1 MKSSYDIKGMHCSSC
16 SRSVEKAISKLD
28 GVKEVSVNLLTNSM
42 TVDHEIGITDRII
55 INSVE
60 KLGFT
65 ASVQGKEE
73 VFQENKKEIE
83 VEDEIKSMKKRVIIS
98 FTFMLPLMY
107 IAMGDMVG
115 LPIPGIFTGQENSLI
130 FALSQMFLTMP
141 VMYVNR
147 AYYENGFKALFRKNP
162 NMDSLI
168 ALGSSAAFAYG
179 VFVVF
184 RLAYAFGHGQLDVIS
199 HYSHA
204 LYFESAAMILALITL
219 GKYLE
224 AKSKGKSTD
233 AIKKLMDLSPKKA
246 IKLVDNKEVE
256 VGIEEVNIGD
266 ILVVKAGTVIPTDG
280 RVVKGRGSVDES
292 AISGESIPVE
302 VYENSKVIGSTLVK
316 TGYIQVEAEKIGED
330 TSLAQIIQLVKD
342 ANSTKAPI
350 SKLADKIS
358 GIFVPVV
365 IGLAILTTVIWAVLG
380 YGFETAFSMGISVLV
395 ISCPC
400 ALGLAT
406 PVSIMVG
413 TGQGAKNGILIKSAE
428 ALEILH
434 EVDTIVL
441 DKTGTITIGRPVL
454 TDIISDTFTAD
465 EFISLAGSME
475 SPSDHPLSL
484 AISDYA
490 KENKAE
496 ILEVDDFNNIDGRG
510 IEASIA
516 GKKYYAGNIKL
527 MNDLKIAIDPYL
539 ERANALS
546 EQGKTVM
553 YFSDIN
559 DIIGI
564 IGVADQVKD
573 SSTAAIDL
581 FNKAGLESYMLTG
594 DNEKTANA
602 IAKNLALDKVIAE
615 VLPQD
620 KEEII
625 RDIQAQG
632 KKVAMVGDGIND
644 APALAR
650 ADVGI
655 AIGAGTDVAIE
666 AADLVLI
673 KDSLIDVVNAIDLSK
688 ATIRN
693 IKQNLFWAFFY
704 NIILIPLAA
713 GVLYKPFGIS
723 LNPMIASAAMSLSS
737 IFVVTNALRLN
748 SFKARIGSSK
758 ESHKIIKLK

>member
-1 MKSSYDIKGMHCSSC
+1 MKSNYDIKGMHCSSC
-16 SRSVEKAISKLD
+16 SSSIERAISKLD
-28 GVKEVSVNLLTNSM
+28 GVKEVNVNLLTNSM
-42 TVDHEIGITDRII
+42 SVDHEVSITDRII
-55 INSVE
+55 IDKVE
-60 KLGFT
+60 KLGFS
-65 ASVQGKEE
+65 ASVQGNENNIYIDSKENE
-73 VFQENKKEIE
+73 VD
-83 VEDEIKSMKKRVIIS
+83 DEIKSMKIRLIIS
-98 FTFMLPLMY
+98 FAFMLPLMY
-107 IAMGDMVG
+107 IAMGHMVG
-115 LPIPGIFTGQENSLI
+115 LPVPNIFIGDKNALI
-130 FALSQMFLTMP
+130 FALSQMFLTIP

-168 ALGSSAAFAYG
+168 ALGSTAAFAYG

-184 RLAYAFGHGQLDVIS
+184 RLAYAFSYSQSEVVS

-224 AKSKGKSTD
+224 AKSKAKSTD

-246 IKLVDNKEVE
+246 IRLEGNKEVE
-256 VGIEEVNIGD
+256 VGIEDVNIGD

-280 RVVKGRGSVDES
+280 SVIKGRGSVDES

-302 VYENSKVIGSTLVK
+302 VYENSKVIGSTLLK
-316 TGYIQVEAEKIGED
+316 TGYIQIKAEKIGED

-342 ANSTKAPI
+342 ANATKAPI

-365 IGLAILTTVIWAVLG
+365 IIISIVTTLIWAWLG
-380 YGFETAFSMGISVLV
+380 YGFEMAFSMGISVLV

-428 ALEILH
+428 ALEVLH

-441 DKTGTITIGRPVL
+441 DKTGTITIGKPML
-454 TDIISDTFTAD
+454 TDIISDKFD
-465 EFISLAGSME
+465 KKEFIKLAGSME

-490 KENKAE
+490 KESNVE
-496 ILEVDDFNNIDGRG
+496 ILDVDDFKNIDGRG
-510 IEASIA
+510 IEVIIDD
-516 GKKYYAGNIKL
+516 KKYYAGNLKL
-527 MNDLKIAIDPYL
+527 MNDKNISTELYID
-539 ERANALS
+539 RANDLS
-546 EQGKTVM
+546 KQGKTVM
-553 YFSDIN
+553 YFADISG
-559 DIIGI
+559 IIGI
-564 IGVADQVKD
+564 IGVADQVKA
-573 SSTAAIDL
+573 SSEEAIDL
-581 FNKAGLESYMLTG
+581 FHKAGLETYMLTG

-602 IAKNLALDKVIAE
+602 IANNLNLDKVIAE

-625 RDIQAQG
+625 RNIQSQG

-673 KDSLIDVVNAIDLSK
+673 KNSLIDVVNAIDLSR

-713 GVLYKPFGIS
+713 GILYKPFGIS
-723 LNPMIASAAMSLSS
+723 LNPMIASGAMSLSS

-748 SFKARIGSSK
+748 TFKAKLDSSK
-758 ESHKIIKLK
+758 DLIK

>member
-1 MKSSYDIKGMHCSSC
+1 MKSNYDIKGMHCSSC
-16 SRSVEKAISKLD
+16 SSSIERAISKLD
-28 GVKEVSVNLLTNSM
+28 GVKEVNVNLLTNSM
-42 TVDHEIGITDRII
+42 TVDHEVSITDRII
-55 INSVE
+55 IDKVE
-60 KLGFT
+60 KLGFS
-65 ASVQGKEE
+65 ASVQGNENNIYIDSKENE
-73 VFQENKKEIE
+73 VD
-83 VEDEIKSMKKRVIIS
+83 DEIKSMKTRLIIS
-98 FTFMLPLMY
+98 FAFMLPLMY
-107 IAMGDMVG
+107 IAMGHMVG
-115 LPIPGIFTGQENSLI
+115 LPVPNIFIGDKNALI
-130 FALSQMFLTMP
+130 FALSQMFLTIP

-168 ALGSSAAFAYG
+168 ALGSTAAFAYG

-184 RLAYAFGHGQLDVIS
+184 RLAYAFSYGQSEVVS

-224 AKSKGKSTD
+224 AKSKAKSTD

-246 IKLVDNKEVE
+246 IRLEGNKEVE
-256 VGIEEVNIGD
+256 VGIEDVNIGD

-280 RVVKGRGSVDES
+280 SVIKGRGSVDES

-302 VYENSKVIGSTLVK
+302 VYENSKVIGSTLLK
-316 TGYIQVEAEKIGED
+316 TGYIQIKAEKIGED

-342 ANSTKAPI
+342 ANATKAPI

-365 IGLAILTTVIWAVLG
+365 IIIAIVTTLIWAWLG
-380 YGFETAFSMGISVLV
+380 YGFEMAFSMGISVLV

-428 ALEILH
+428 ALEVLH

-441 DKTGTITIGRPVL
+441 DKTGTITIGKPML
-454 TDIISDTFTAD
+454 TDIISDKFD
-465 EFISLAGSME
+465 KKEFIKLAGSME

-490 KENKAE
+490 KESNVE
-496 ILEVDDFNNIDGRG
+496 ILDVDDFKNIDGRG
-510 IEASIA
+510 IEVIIDD
-516 GKKYYAGNIKL
+516 KKYYAGNLKL
-527 MNDLKIAIDPYL
+527 MNDKNISTELYID
-539 ERANALS
+539 RANDLS
-546 EQGKTVM
+546 KQGKTVM
-553 YFSDIN
+553 YFADISG
-559 DIIGI
+559 IIGI
-564 IGVADQVKD
+564 IGVADQVKA
-573 SSTAAIDL
+573 SSEEAIDL
-581 FNKAGLESYMLTG
+581 FHKAGLETYMLTG

-602 IAKNLALDKVIAE
+602 IANNLNLDEVIAE

-625 RDIQAQG
+625 RNIQSQG

-673 KDSLIDVVNAIDLSK
+673 KNSLIDVVNAIDLSR

-713 GVLYKPFGIS
+713 GILYKPFGIS
-723 LNPMIASAAMSLSS
+723 LNPMIASGAMSLSS

-748 SFKARIGSSK
+748 TFKAKLDSSK
-758 ESHKIIKLK
+758 DLIK

>member
-1 MKSSYDIKGMHCSSC
+1 MKSNYDIKGMHCSSC
-16 SRSVEKAISKLD
+16 SSSIERAISKLD
-28 GVKEVSVNLLTNSM
+28 GVKEVNVNLLTNSM
-42 TVDHEIGITDRII
+42 TVDHEVSITDRII
-55 INSVE
+55 IDKVE
-60 KLGFT
+60 KLGFS
-65 ASVQGKEE
+65 ASVQGNENNIYIDSKENE
-73 VFQENKKEIE
+73 VD
-83 VEDEIKSMKKRVIIS
+83 DEIKSMKTRLIIS
-98 FTFMLPLMY
+98 FAFMLPLMY
-107 IAMGDMVG
+107 IAMGHMVG
-115 LPIPGIFTGQENSLI
+115 LPVPNIFIGDKNALI
-130 FALSQMFLTMP
+130 FALSQMFLTIP

-168 ALGSSAAFAYG
+168 ALGSTAAFAYG

-184 RLAYAFGHGQLDVIS
+184 RLAYAFSYGQSEVVS

-224 AKSKGKSTD
+224 AKSKAKSTD

-246 IKLVDNKEVE
+246 IRLEGNKEVE
-256 VGIEEVNIGD
+256 VGIEDVNIGD

-280 RVVKGRGSVDES
+280 SVIKGRGSVDES

-302 VYENSKVIGSTLVK
+302 VYENSKVIGSTLLK
-316 TGYIQVEAEKIGED
+316 TGYIQIKAEKIGED

-342 ANSTKAPI
+342 ANATKAPI

-365 IGLAILTTVIWAVLG
+365 IIISIVTTLIWAWLG
-380 YGFETAFSMGISVLV
+380 YGFEMAFSMGISVLV

-428 ALEILH
+428 ALEVLH

-441 DKTGTITIGRPVL
+441 DKTGTITIGKPML
-454 TDIISDTFTAD
+454 TDIISDKFD
-465 EFISLAGSME
+465 KKEFIKLAGSME

-490 KENKAE
+490 KESNVE
-496 ILEVDDFNNIDGRG
+496 ILDVDDFKNIDGRG
-510 IEASIA
+510 IEVIIDD
-516 GKKYYAGNIKL
+516 KKYYAGNLKL
-527 MNDLKIAIDPYL
+527 MNDKNISTELYID
-539 ERANALS
+539 RANDLS
-546 EQGKTVM
+546 KQGKTVM
-553 YFSDIN
+553 YFADISG
-559 DIIGI
+559 IIGI
-564 IGVADQVKD
+564 IGVADQVKA
-573 SSTAAIDL
+573 SSEEAIDL
-581 FNKAGLESYMLTG
+581 FHKAGLETYMLTG

-602 IAKNLALDKVIAE
+602 IANNLNLDKVIAE

-625 RDIQAQG
+625 RNIQSQG

-673 KDSLIDVVNAIDLSK
+673 KNSLIDVVNAIDLSR

-713 GVLYKPFGIS
+713 GILYKPFGIS
-723 LNPMIASAAMSLSS
+723 LNPMIASGAMSLSS

-748 SFKARIGSSK
+748 TFKAKLDSSK
-758 ESHKIIKLK
+758 DLIK

>member
-1 MKSSYDIKGMHCSSC
+1 MKSNYDIKGMHCSSC
-16 SRSVEKAISKLD
+16 SSSIERAISKLD
-28 GVKEVSVNLLTNSM
+28 GVKEVNVNLLTNSM
-42 TVDHEIGITDRII
+42 TVDHEVSITDRII
-55 INSVE
+55 IDKVE
-60 KLGFT
+60 KLGFS
-65 ASVQGKEE
+65 ASVQGNENNIYIDSKENE
-73 VFQENKKEIE
+73 VD
-83 VEDEIKSMKKRVIIS
+83 DEIKSMKTRLIIS
-98 FTFMLPLMY
+98 FVFMLPLMY
-107 IAMGDMVG
+107 IAMGHMVG
-115 LPIPGIFTGQENSLI
+115 LPVPNIFIGDKNALI
-130 FALSQMFLTMP
+130 FALSQMFLTIP

-168 ALGSSAAFAYG
+168 ALGSTAAFAYG

-184 RLAYAFGHGQLDVIS
+184 RLAYAFSYGQSEVVS

-224 AKSKGKSTD
+224 AKSKAKSTD

-246 IKLVDNKEVE
+246 IRLEGNKEVE
-256 VGIEEVNIGD
+256 VGIEDVNIGD

-280 RVVKGRGSVDES
+280 SVIKGRGSVDES

-302 VYENSKVIGSTLVK
+302 VYENSKVIGSTLLK
-316 TGYIQVEAEKIGED
+316 TGYIQIKAEKIGED

-342 ANSTKAPI
+342 ANATKAPI

-365 IGLAILTTVIWAVLG
+365 IIIAIVTTLIWAWLG
-380 YGFETAFSMGISVLV
+380 YGFEMAFSMGISVLV

-428 ALEILH
+428 ALEVLH

-441 DKTGTITIGRPVL
+441 DKTGTITIGKPML
-454 TDIISDTFTAD
+454 TDIISDKFD
-465 EFISLAGSME
+465 KKEFIKLAGSME

-490 KENKAE
+490 KESNVE
-496 ILEVDDFNNIDGRG
+496 ILDVDDFKNIDGRG
-510 IEASIA
+510 IEVIIDD
-516 GKKYYAGNIKL
+516 KKYYAGNLKL
-527 MNDLKIAIDPYL
+527 MNDKNISTELYID
-539 ERANALS
+539 RANDLS
-546 EQGKTVM
+546 KQGKTVM
-553 YFSDIN
+553 YFADISG
-559 DIIGI
+559 IIGI
-564 IGVADQVKD
+564 IGVADQVKA
-573 SSTAAIDL
+573 SSEEAIDL
-581 FNKAGLESYMLTG
+581 FHKAGLETYMLTG

-602 IAKNLALDKVIAE
+602 IANNLNLDKVIAE

-625 RDIQAQG
+625 RNIQSQG

-673 KDSLIDVVNAIDLSK
+673 KNSLIDVVNAIDLSR

-713 GVLYKPFGIS
+713 GILYKPFGIS
-723 LNPMIASAAMSLSS
+723 LNPMIASGAMSLSS

-748 SFKARIGSSK
+748 TFKAKLDSSK
-758 ESHKIIKLK
+758 DLIK

>member
-1 MKSSYDIKGMHCSSC
+1 MKSNYDIKGMHCSSC
-16 SRSVEKAISKLD
+16 SSSIERAISKLD
-28 GVKEVSVNLLTNSM
+28 GVKEVNVNLLTNSM
-42 TVDHEIGITDRII
+42 TVDHEVSITDRII
-55 INSVE
+55 IDKVE
-60 KLGFT
+60 KLGFS
-65 ASVQGKEE
+65 ASVQGNENNIYIDSKENE
-73 VFQENKKEIE
+73 VD
-83 VEDEIKSMKKRVIIS
+83 DEIKSMKTRLIIS
-98 FTFMLPLMY
+98 FAFMLPLMY
-107 IAMGDMVG
+107 IAMGHMVG
-115 LPIPGIFTGQENSLI
+115 LPVPNIFIGDKNALI
-130 FALSQMFLTMP
+130 FALSQMFLTIP

-168 ALGSSAAFAYG
+168 ALGSTAAFAYG

-184 RLAYAFGHGQLDVIS
+184 RLAYAFSYGQSEVVS

-224 AKSKGKSTD
+224 AKSKAKSTD

-246 IKLVDNKEVE
+246 IRLEGNKEVE
-256 VGIEEVNIGD
+256 VGIEDVNIGD

-280 RVVKGRGSVDES
+280 SVIKGRGSVDES

-302 VYENSKVIGSTLVK
+302 VYENSKVIGSTLLK
-316 TGYIQVEAEKIGED
+316 TGYIQIKAEKIGED

-342 ANSTKAPI
+342 ANATKAPI

-365 IGLAILTTVIWAVLG
+365 IIISIVTTLIWAWLG
-380 YGFETAFSMGISVLV
+380 YGFEMAFSMGISVLV

-428 ALEILH
+428 ALEVLH

-441 DKTGTITIGRPVL
+441 DKTGTITIGKPML
-454 TDIISDTFTAD
+454 TDIISDKFD
-465 EFISLAGSME
+465 KKEFIKLAGSME

-490 KENKAE
+490 KESNVE
-496 ILEVDDFNNIDGRG
+496 ILDVDDFKNIDGRG
-510 IEASIA
+510 IEVIIDD
-516 GKKYYAGNIKL
+516 KKYYAGNLKL
-527 MNDLKIAIDPYL
+527 MNDKNISTELYID
-539 ERANALS
+539 RANDLS
-546 EQGKTVM
+546 KQGKTVM
-553 YFSDIN
+553 YFADISG
-559 DIIGI
+559 IIGI
-564 IGVADQVKD
+564 IGVADQVKA
-573 SSTAAIDL
+573 SSEEAIDL
-581 FNKAGLESYMLTG
+581 FHKAGLETYMLTG

-602 IAKNLALDKVIAE
+602 IANNLNLDEVIAE

-625 RDIQAQG
+625 RNIQSQG

-673 KDSLIDVVNAIDLSK
+673 KNSLIDVVNAIDLSR

-713 GVLYKPFGIS
+713 GILYKPFGIS
-723 LNPMIASAAMSLSS
+723 LNPMIASGAMSLSS

-748 SFKARIGSSK
+748 TFKAKLDSSK
-758 ESHKIIKLK
+758 DLIK